1 MAKYFIA
8 LLLLISLKTAA
19 QKSGEREAQ
28 KNAVQYTY
36 TIIPAESGTYG
47 YDIYANKKLLIH
59 QPSIPGMP
67 GNKGFLTKS
76 KAITTAKFAIK
87 KLQQGIVPPTITKE
101 ELQKLKVIP

>member
-8 LLLLISLKTAA
+8 LLLLVSIKTAA
-19 QKSGEREAQ
+19 QKSSEEKEQ

-36 TIIPAESGTYG
+36 TIISAESGTYG

-59 QPSIPGMP
+59 QSLIPGMP
-67 GNKGFLTKS
+67 GNKGFATKS

-87 KLQQGIVPPTITKE
+87 KLQQGIMPPTITKE